1 MSTNPKQLVVELQK
15 KREAVCK
22 IVGTRES
29 LLLLAHDLSAA
40 AQARPERMTS
50 SQFVHL
56 PGWEQNTLDAWE
68 DGVVFEA
75 QPDIVAYLEKRR
87 ASSSRIL
94 PLLHAAFGVI
104 LVALALI
111 GLRAVWL
118 WIF

>member
-1 MSTNPKQLVVELQK
+1 MSSNPKQLVVELER

-29 LLLLAHDLSAA
+29 LLLLARDLSAA
-40 AQARPERMTS
+40 AQQLPERMTS
-50 SQFVHL
+50 SESIHL
-56 PGWEQNTLDAWE
+56 PGWEQQTVEAWE
-68 DGVVFEA
+68 DGVVFRAE
-75 QPDIVAYLEKRR
+75 PDLTAYLEQRR
-87 ASSSRIL
+87 ASRSRIL
-94 PLLHAAFGVI
+94 PWLHGSFGVT